1 MSEVGLLAPNV
12 NVPVAFTGSVAV
24 KVSVGPLV
32 IVTVWPPTMVV
43 GVTKVLLVTVAK
55 VALVFSVI
63 VPATIVAAVDVG
75 RTENDPVRDAATGA
89 LAVRVSGFGDKPG
102 LLIVRVWPPV
112 MVVGVTKVPV
122 ALAVV
127 AAPV

>member
-89 LAVRVSGFGDKPG
+89 LAVRVSGLFAPGDKPG

-112 MVVGVTKVPV
+112 MVVGVAKMPV
-122 ALAVV
+122 ALAV
-127 AAPV
+127 